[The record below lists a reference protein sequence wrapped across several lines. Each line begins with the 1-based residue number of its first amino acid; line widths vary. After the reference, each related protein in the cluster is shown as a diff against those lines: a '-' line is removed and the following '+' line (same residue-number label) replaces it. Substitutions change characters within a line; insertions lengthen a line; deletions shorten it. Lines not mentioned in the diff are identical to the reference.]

1 MQLWLV
7 LAAFALAAV
16 TPFIGALPRGG
27 DIYQNGEDAY
37 DASAPDDEGG
47 KS

>member
-1 MQLWLV
+1 MHLWLV

-27 DIYQNGEDAY
+27 GDIVQSAEDAG
-37 DASAPDDEGG
+37 DAGPRDDARER
-47 KS
+47 

>member
-27 DIYQNGEDAY
+27 DVCQNAEDAR
-37 DASAPDDEGG
+37 DASAPDDESS